1 MTRSMGRVLMSSLT
15 AGVFAAALALPGI
28 AAAQTTPA
36 HLNDKTHHLNARQEN
51 QQDRIQQ
58 GVKSGQLTRG
68 EADRL
73 EAREGRLQANKL
85 EDKAKGPMTAKE
97 RRQLNRQ
104 ANRDSRAIY
113 RMKHNNRV
121 R

>member
-1 MTRSMGRVLMSSLT
+1 MTRSIGRIMTSSFVAGAFAVALT
-15 AGVFAAALALPGI
+15 LPVA
-28 AAAQTTPA
+28 AAAQAAPA
-36 HLNDKTHHLNARQEN
+36 QLNDRTHHLNARQEN

-68 EADRL
+68 EAQRL

-85 EDKAKGPMTAKE
+85 EDKAGGPLTAKE
-97 RRQLNRQ
+97 RRRLNRQ

-113 RMKHNNRV
+113 RLKHNNKAR
-121 R
+121 

>member
-1 MTRSMGRVLMSSLT
+1 MTRHVGRILMSSLV
-15 AGVFAAALALPGI
+15 AGAFAVSLALPT
-28 AAAQTTPA
+28 AASAQDRTRP
-36 HLNDKTHHLNARQEN
+36 LNARQEN

-68 EADRL
+68 EAGRL

-104 ANRDSRAIY
+104 ANRDSRAIH
-113 RMKHNNRV
+113 RLKHNNKV

>member
-1 MTRSMGRVLMSSLT
+1 MTQSIGRVLVSSLV
-15 AGVFAAALALPGI
+15 AGAFALTLSLPSV
-28 AAAQTTPA
+28 AAAQDRTP
-36 HLNDKTHHLNARQEN
+36 HLNKRQEN

-58 GVKSGQLTRG
+58 GIKSGQLTRG
-68 EADRL
+68 EARRS

-85 EDKAKGPMTAKE
+85 EDKAKGPLSAKE
-97 RRQLNRQ
+97 RTQLNRQ

-113 RMKHNNRV
+113 RMKHNNKV

>member
-1 MTRSMGRVLMSSLT
+1 MTRSIGRILTSSLV
-15 AGVFAAALALPGI
+15 AGVFAISLALPVA
-28 AAAQTTPA
+28 AAAQATSA
-36 HLNDKTHHLNARQEN
+36 QLNDRTHHLNARQEN

-68 EADRL
+68 EAQRL

-85 EDKAKGPMTAKE
+85 EDKARGPLTSKE
-97 RRQLNRQ
+97 RQQLNRQ
-104 ANRDSRAIY
+104 ANRDSRSIY

>member
-1 MTRSMGRVLMSSLT
+1 MTQSIGKVLISSVV
-15 AGVFAAALALPGI
+15 AGAFALALSLPDV
-28 AAAQTTPA
+28 AAAQDRTP
-36 HLNDKTHHLNARQEN
+36 HLNARQEN

-68 EADRL
+68 EAQRL
-73 EAREGRLQANKL
+73 ETREGRLQANKL
-85 EDKAKGPMTAKE
+85 EDKARGPLTAKE
-97 RRQLNRQ
+97 RSQLNRQ

-113 RMKHNNRV
+113 RLKHNNKV

>member
-1 MTRSMGRVLMSSLT
+1 MTQSIGKVLMSSLV
-15 AGVFAAALALPGI
+15 AGAFALALSLSLPGV
-28 AAAQTTPA
+28 AAAQDRTP
-36 HLNDKTHHLNARQEN
+36 HLNGRQEN

-68 EADRL
+68 EAQRL

-85 EDKAKGPMTAKE
+85 EDKARGLLTQKE
-97 RRQLNRQ
+97 RTQLNRQ

-113 RMKHNNRV
+113 RLKHNSRV

>member
-1 MTRSMGRVLMSSLT
+1 MTKPIGRLLMSSLV
-15 AGVFAAALALPGI
+15 AGAFALSLSLPGV
-28 AAAQTTPA
+28 AAAQDRTQ
-36 HLNDKTHHLNARQEN
+36 HLNNRQEN

-58 GVKSGQLTRG
+58 GIKSGQLTRG
-68 EADRL
+68 EARRT

-85 EDKAKGPMTAKE
+85 EDKAKGPLTHKE
-97 RRQLNRQ
+97 RTQLNRQ

-113 RMKHNNRV
+113 RAKHNGKV